1 MANKKIKGI
10 TIRFDAETSGL
21 DKALKDVEST
31 SKDLNWELKQVNN
44 LLKFDPKNTQ
54 MLAQKQKVLTD
65 SIDNT
70 KKKLDALKQAQSEVE
85 RMFKT
90 GEIGAKEYREFQ
102 RTVAETEQSL
112 RTYESQ
118 LKRMDEE
125 QERMRRGVKE
135 LDTLLE
141 ATGKSLD
148 DFQDVIGSKLTNAL
162 KDGTAGSDD
171 LTVAIN
177 KIGKAAL
184 GADTDLGKMRDALN
198 KIDDGG
204 IKAVKEEL
212 EGLKG
217 ASAGA
222 EEELNGLGKGI
233 ASGNLMEAADV
244 IADLGEK
251 VMDLGGKAVE
261 TFQNIEGAAIKVNA
275 RLGDTGEEAE
285 RNADLIKKVYESG
298 LGDSMDSVAN
308 AVLLVKDNLKELND
322 ADLEKIISNGLI
334 LEDTYGVDMTES
346 LRGVNA
352 LMEYFGLSAADAMDY
367 LIAGTQNGLD
377 KTNELGDNLS
387 EYSGKFAEAGYS
399 TQEYFQLL
407 QNGLD
412 NGAYNLD
419 KVNDAINE
427 VTTRIADGTIAESLS
442 QINEKTGKLEESSVG
457 WGSNVE
463 DVFKQWQQGGAT
475 QKQVIDAI
483 VADIQGTENQQ
494 DKLNKAALAFGT
506 MAEDGSMKF
515 ISSLTSVGETY
526 TDVTGKSDEFQEKTT
541 TSAQEMEAAIRRV
554 EDAAAP
560 IGEDIQKALLPVL
573 EFIADLAEKF
583 AELPEPV
590 RNFIEVLGGIAAA
603 VAVITPII
611 TAIMAISG
619 ALSFLNLSLLPIVG
633 IVAGVSAVIMGVILA
648 VRNWGEITEWVAEK
662 WKSFMEWLTEK
673 WESFTE
679 WLGGM
684 WESIGDSAA
693 DAWDGIKNYFEEL
706 WESILSK
713 ASETWN
719 EVKDYFEG
727 IWTSIASEA
736 AEIWDGITE
745 CVVNTWNNIKNF
757 FETVWAGIY
766 SVIEVPLNLIKALIE
781 GAMYAIYAIMYTA
794 VEVIKAI
801 WEWIG
806 KTASEILEPIV
817 DFIVGIWKKV
827 AEKTVFVWEECK
839 KILSD
844 AWGWISKTAV
854 DVFGSITDFFM
865 GIWIGMTDTAIEAW
879 ETIKEGLSS
888 AWEWIKTTAAS
899 IFTPIAD
906 YFKETWSNIKSTILD
921 TWEAIK
927 KYLSDTWNKIK
938 EEGIRIFS
946 GLWDNIKNGFKSL
959 KDDLGKI
966 VKDIANKIIKP
977 FGNAIN
983 GVIKGVNWILDKV
996 GSKKRFDLWEI
1007 PQFARGAAG
1016 LPEDTI
1022 GVVNDQKG
1030 PVYKELIV
1038 PPKGKPFVPEGR
1050 DVVLPMKKGTRILP
1064 AKETRNFLDGLPHF
1078 ANGIGSFFSG
1088 AWETIKNFT
1097 GNIWDYIS
1105 HPGKIVQIAI
1115 DKFTDLSGIVE
1126 PWLSVTKGAVNTV
1139 FDSVVDFIKG
1149 IFDTETAVNY
1159 NPSAGVEQWRGLA
1172 ERALRMAGQYSEANL
1187 TRLLYQMQTESGGN
1201 PKAINNWDINAKR
1214 GTPSKGLMQVIDP
1227 TFRAYA
1233 MPGYNTNI
1241 YDPLS
1246 NMLASIRY
1254 AVARYGSLAKAYRG
1268 VGYEGGIGKINLSD
1282 LLAMPKLDISWFK
1295 DGGILTKPAAFQM
1308 ANGKWGGAGE
1318 SGDEVIAPT
1327 DKLKKYVQE
1336 AVLEIFGTK
1345 NIEINMNIT
1354 QTIDGRVLAAQ
1365 SGRYIQPVLDDME
1378 GLKKM
1383 LRGER

>member
-148 DFQDVIGSKLTNAL
+148 DFQDIIGSKLTNAL

-233 ASGNLMEAADV
+233 ASGNLMEAADT

-275 RLGDTGEEAE
+275 RLGDAGEEAE

-590 RNFIEVLGGIAAA
+590 RNFIEVLGGIVAAI
-603 VAVITPII
+603 AVITPII
-611 TAIMAISG
+611 TAIMAIGG

-633 IVAGVSAVIMGVILA
+633 IVAAVSAVIMGVILA

-662 WKSFMEWLTEK
+662 WKSF
-673 WESFTE
+673 TE
-679 WLGGM
+679 WLSGV
-684 WESIGDSAA
+684 WESISASAA
-693 DAWDGIKNYFEEL
+693 DAWDGIKNYFKEL
-706 WESILSK
+706 WESI
-713 ASETWN
+713 ASNT
-719 EVKDYFEG
+719 
-727 IWTSIASEA
+727 
-736 AEIWDGITE
+736 AEIWNEITE
-745 CVVNTWNNIKNF
+745 TIRGVWNNILDF
-757 FETVWAGIY
+757 FKLIWDEIY
-766 SVIEVPLNLIKALIE
+766 GAIEVPLNFIKAVIE
-781 GAMYAIYAIMYTA
+781 GVMYAIYAVIYT
-794 VEVIKAI
+794 VWEIIKAAF
-801 WEWIG
+801 
-806 KTASEILEPIV
+806 KTA
-817 DFIVGIWKKV
+817 
-827 AEKTVFVWEECK
+827 WE
-839 KILSD
+839 
-844 AWGWISKTAV
+844 WISKTAE
-854 DVFGSITDFFM
+854 DVFGPIGDFFVE
-865 GIWIGMTDTAIEAW
+865 IWTGVTDTAIEAW

-938 EEGIRIFS
+938 EEGVRIFS

-1088 AWETIKNFT
+1088 AWETVKNFT

-1149 IFDTETAVNY
+1149 IFDAETAVNY

-1295 DGGILTKPAAFQM
+1295 DGGILTKPAIFQM

-1318 SGDEVIAPT
+1318 SGAEVIAPT

>member
-54 MLAQKQKVLTD
+54 MLAQKQKVLKD

-148 DFQDVIGSKLTNAL
+148 DFQDIIGSKLTNAL

-275 RLGDTGEEAE
+275 RLGNTGEEAE

-611 TAIMAISG
+611 TAIMAIAG

-633 IVAGVSAVIMGVILA
+633 IVAAVSAVIMGVILA

-662 WKSFMEWLTEK
+662 WKSFMEWLTE
-673 WESFTE
+673 
-679 WLGGM
+679 
-684 WESIGDSAA
+684 
-693 DAWDGIKNYFEEL
+693 
-706 WESILSK
+706 
-713 ASETWN
+713 
-719 EVKDYFEG
+719 
-727 IWTSIASEA
+727 
-736 AEIWDGITE
+736 
-745 CVVNTWNNIKNF
+745 
-757 FETVWAGIY
+757 
-766 SVIEVPLNLIKALIE
+766 
-781 GAMYAIYAIMYTA
+781 
-794 VEVIKAI
+794 
-801 WEWIG
+801 
-806 KTASEILEPIV
+806 
-817 DFIVGIWKKV
+817 
-827 AEKTVFVWEECK
+827 
-839 KILSD
+839 
-844 AWGWISKTAV
+844 
-854 DVFGSITDFFM
+854 
-865 GIWIGMTDTAIEAW
+865 
-879 ETIKEGLSS
+879 
-888 AWEWIKTTAAS
+888 
-899 IFTPIAD
+899 
-906 YFKETWSNIKSTILD
+906 IKSTILD
-921 TWEAIK
+921 TWEEIK

>member
-10 TIRFDAETSGL
+10 TIRLDAEASGL
-21 DKALKDVEST
+21 DKVLKDVEST

-44 LLKFDPKNTQ
+44 LLKFDPRNTQ

-65 SIDNT
+65 SVDNT
-70 KKKLDALKQAQSEVE
+70 KKKLEALKQAQSEVE
-85 RMFKT
+85 RMFKF

-102 RTVAETEQSL
+102 RAIAETEQSL
-112 RTYESQ
+112 RSYESQ

-125 QERMRRGVKE
+125 QEKMRRGVKE

-148 DFQDVIGSKLTNAL
+148 DFRDIIGNRLTNAL

-184 GADTDLGKMRDALN
+184 GADTDLGKMREALN
-198 KIDDGG
+198 KIDNGG

-275 RLGDTGEEAE
+275 RLGDTGEEAD

-554 EDAAAP
+554 EDATAP
-560 IGEDIQKALLPVL
+560 IGEDIQKASLPVL

-583 AELPEPV
+583 AKLPEPI
-590 RNFIEVLGGIAAA
+590 RNFVEVLGGIAAA

-619 ALSFLNLSLLPIVG
+619 ALSFLNISLLPIVG
-633 IVAGVSAVIMGVILA
+633 IVAAVSAVIMGVILV
-648 VRNWGEITEWVAEK
+648 VRNWGEITEWVADK
-662 WKSFMEWLTEK
+662 WK
-673 WESFTE
+673 SFTE
-679 WLGGM
+679 WLNGV
-684 WESIGDSAA
+684 WESISDSVT
-693 DAWDGIKNYFEEL
+693 DAWDGIKNYFKEL
-706 WESILSK
+706 WDSV
-713 ASETWN
+713 ASN
-719 EVKDYFEG
+719 
-727 IWTSIASEA
+727 A
-736 AEIWDGITE
+736 AEIWNEIAETVQGI
-745 CVVNTWNNIKNF
+745 WNNILDF
-757 FETVWAGIY
+757 FKLIWDEIY
-766 SVIEVPLNLIKALIE
+766 GAIEIPLNLIKAVVE
-781 GAMYAIYAIMYTA
+781 GVMYAIYAVIYTA
-794 VEVIKAI
+794 WEIIKAAFKTA

-806 KTASEILEPIV
+806 KTAEDIFGPIAA
-817 DFIVGIWKKV
+817 FFVGIW
-827 AEKTVFVWEECK
+827 T
-839 KILSD
+839 
-844 AWGWISKTAV
+844 
-854 DVFGSITDFFM
+854 
-865 GIWIGMTDTAIEAW
+865 GMTDVAIAAW

-888 AWEWIKTTAAS
+888 AWEWIKTTAAG

-927 KYLSDTWNKIK
+927 KYLSDTWSKIK
-938 EEGIRIFS
+938 EEGVRIFS
-946 GLWDNIKNGFKSL
+946 GLWDNIKSGFKSL
-959 KDDLGKI
+959 EDDLGKI

-1007 PQFARGAAG
+1007 PKFARGAAG
-1016 LPEDTI
+1016 LPEDTV

-1030 PVYKELIV
+1030 PVYRELIV
-1038 PPKGKPFVPEGR
+1038 PPKGKPFIPEGR
-1050 DVVLPMKKGTRILP
+1050 DVVLPMKKGTKILP
-1064 AKETRNFLDGLPHF
+1064 AKETRNFLNGLPHF

-1088 AWETIKNFT
+1088 AWETVKNFT

-1126 PWLSVTKGAVNTV
+1126 PWLSVTKGAVSTV

-1172 ERALRMAGQYSEANL
+1172 ERALKMAGQYSEANL

-1254 AVARYGSLAKAYRG
+1254 AMARYGSLAKAYRG

-1318 SGDEVIAPT
+1318 SGAEVIAPT
-1327 DKLKKYVQE
+1327 DKLKKYVQD

-1378 GLKKM
+1378 SLKKM